1 MPRNG
6 RRFTPVP
13 EGRFAQAAPGFA
25 VAVPAA
31 LLCGGCGPG
40 ADEATGWSGAI
51 DTLPSG
57 EITVSNTADPIWSPD
72 EVWQAVEELR
82 IGSAMAEGPDLF
94 GRIYSFDVDAWG
106 RIFILDAQAQE
117 VRVFDASGAFVRT
130 IGGRGEGPGE
140 MQQAAKVDLARDG
153 EVWVMDQGRG
163 LVSIFDTA
171 GALLRQ
177 EHTAW
182 GGMILPYP
190 GGLDPTG
197 LYSVV
202 VSGSGGRLLARFD
215 QSFRPVDT
223 ISVPQDPVER
233 DHFRLDLDGGAR
245 ISSAVPF
252 QGSLHWRLS
261 PAGTVWTLL
270 TDRYELTETTA
281 SGEVLRRVVNERE
294 AVPVT
299 SEEVDRAVD
308 EDLAWFTQ
316 RGGTVNRSR
325 IPGTKPPVTTFFVD
339 DEGNLWV
346 ERQVAA
352 ASERDAHRL
361 FDILDPVGRYLGTL
375 RLPFAVDS
383 FVEPVFRDGAL
394 HAVTSDELGV
404 QQLVRA
410 RIVKP

>member
-1 MPRNG
+1 MAGNG
-6 RRFTPVP
+6 RRFALVT
-13 EGRFAQAAPGFA
+13 EGRLARGVPGFA
-25 VAVPAA
+25 LAVPVA

-40 ADEATGWSGAI
+40 ADEAVSWSGVI

-57 EITVSNTADPIWSPD
+57 EITVNNTADPIWSPD
-72 EVWQAVEELR
+72 EFWQAVEELR
-82 IGSAMAEGPDLF
+82 IGSAMADGPDLF
-94 GRIYSFDVDAWG
+94 GGIYSFDVDAWG
-106 RIFILDAQAQE
+106 RIFILDDQE
-117 VRVFDASGAFVRT
+117 IRLFDAGGAFVRT

-171 GALLRQ
+171 GTFLRQ
-177 EHTAW
+177 EHTA
-182 GGMILPYP
+182 GGVMILPYP

-197 LYSVV
+197 LYSVI
-202 VSGSGGRLLARFD
+202 VSGSGGRLLARFNHA
-215 QSFRPVDT
+215 FRPVDT

-233 DHFRLDLDGGAR
+233 DYFTLVSDDGGSR
-245 ISSAVPF
+245 ISASVPF
-252 QGSLHWRLS
+252 QGSLRWRLS

-281 SGEVLRRVVNERE
+281 GGEVLRRVVNKRE
-294 AVPVT
+294 AIPVT

-308 EDLAWFTQ
+308 EDLAWFTEQ
-316 RGGTVNRSR
+316 GGTVSRSR
-325 IPGTKPPVTTFFVD
+325 IPGTKPPVAMFFID
-339 DEGNLWV
+339 GEGNLWV

-375 RLPFAVDS
+375 RLPFAVRS
-383 FVEPVFRDGAL
+383 FVEPVFRGGAL
-394 HAVTSDELGV
+394 YAVASDELGV